1 MYVLWACIS
10 LLPYYGQA
18 QKETSVS
25 DTGRW
30 KLWYKQPAEHWSEA
44 LPLGNSRLGAMVYG
58 GIERE
63 EIQLNEETFWAGGPH
78 RNDNPA
84 ALAHLDSVRHLI
96 FAGKNAEAQ
105 KLIDKTFYS
114 TSHGMPYLTLGSLV
128 IEGTSPEQVSDYY
141 RDLNLETAIATTRYQ
156 ADGVHYKREV
166 FASQVDPVV
175 IIRYMADKSGQL
187 DLTIGYDSPLKSKI
201 LRKGQKL
208 IMQSRGTDHE
218 GIRGVI
224 EVETQ
229 TQADVSGGKMKL
241 DNQHIYIEDADTV
254 TLYVTAATNFVDY
267 KTVNANEGK
276 KASQQLSSAMQKNYT
291 EVRRD
296 HISRYQQQFNRVSL
310 DLGKSEAE
318 QLETTERIARF
329 QEGND
334 LPLVALMF

>member
-30 KLWYKQPAEHWSEA
+30 KLWYKQPAERWSEA

-141 RDLNLETAIATTRYQ
+141 RDLNLEIAIATTQYQ

-229 TQADVSGGKMKL
+229 TQADVSG
-241 DNQHIYIEDADTV
+241 
-254 TLYVTAATNFVDY
+254 
-267 KTVNANEGK
+267 
-276 KASQQLSSAMQKNYT
+276 
-291 EVRRD
+291 
-296 HISRYQQQFNRVSL
+296 
-310 DLGKSEAE
+310 
-318 QLETTERIARF
+318 
-329 QEGND
+329 
-334 LPLVALMF
+334 